1 MDLEASDR
9 VVMCYTLEVVDMAG
23 VAEESDMYTD
33 IVVVDTTDNVGGV
46 ATHSAETSGCMTNT
60 VQLLPLW

>member
-23 VAEESDMYTD
+23 VAEESDMYMD
-33 IVVVDTTDNVGGV
+33 ILI
-46 ATHSAETSGCMTNT
+46 
-60 VQLLPLW
+60 LLSLIQWIM

>member
-33 IVVVDTTDNVGGV
+33 IVVVDTKG
-46 ATHSAETSGCMTNT
+46 
-60 VQLLPLW
+60 